1 MSSPTAGNASRS
13 VESASGRNELCAADG
28 VICFGNGNPS
38 GNAVATRSSSN
49 ARSSSNEGGPLSA
62 RYAQTSCRVNEVEAL
77 LARQR
82 AKVDG
87 LRRLGFHDE
96 ADGEQSLLAG
106 IEDLLRLCIKDRD
119 ETSREVT
126 GFPVH

>member
-1 MSSPTAGNASRS
+1 MAIGSHKQD
-13 VESASGRNELCAADG
+13 V
-28 VICFGNGNPS
+28 
-38 GNAVATRSSSN
+38 
-49 ARSSSNEGGPLSA
+49 PLSA
-62 RYAQTSCRVNEVEAL
+62 RYARASRRVSEVQIL
-77 LARQR
+77 LARQQ

-106 IEDLLRLCIKDRD
+106 IQDLLRLCIKDRD
-119 ETSREVT
+119 DTSRRMT